1 LDIRSRNGTK
11 TYALIFYTRSYP
23 FITELRNK
31 FYPEINNEF
40 KGIPLEI
47 YEYLTPPALAHLI
60 MGDGSRRDY
69 GLTLCTDC
77 YTLYDVIRLM
87 NVLIIRYGIN
97 STLQKKR
104 DNQYRIHI
112 RSSSMPLLRSI
123 VTPYMHS
130 SMLYKLGVRKD
141 N

>member
-11 TYALIFYTRSYP
+11 TYALVFYTRSYP

-31 FYPEINNEF
+31 FYPEINNGL

-69 GLTLCTDC
+69 GLEICTDC
-77 YTLYDVIRLM
+77 YSLFDVTRLLNVLVIRYE
-87 NVLIIRYGIN
+87 LICTIR
-97 STLQKKR
+97 LKR
-104 DNQYRIHI
+104 DNQYRLYI
-112 RSSSMPLLRSI
+112 SSKSLPKLRAI
-123 VTPYMHS
+123 VYPYMHY
-130 SMLYKLGVRKD
+130 SMLYKL
-141 N
+141 